1 MGRISNNSSE
11 KIEVKKG
18 PWTRD
23 EDQKLCE
30 YIEQFGHGSWR
41 ALPEKAGLDRCG
53 KSCRLRW
60 KNYLRPD
67 IKRGKFSVQEE
78 KTIIRLHALLGNR
91 WSVIASHLPKRTD
104 NEVKNYWNT
113 RLKKRLARMGIDP
126 LTHKPKNVSPD
137 GSAQSRL
144 AANLNHMAQWET
156 ARLEAEARLVRESK
170 RLSDLH
176 LQLLRKAT
184 APPPPPCLDVLRV
197 WLATTATA
205 TATVNGSFSSVTGSL
220 ESPTSTFTISSNSNA
235 IPLNDL
241 INGGSMVSINTNYNG
256 VKGKMMNS
264 QQFQDD
270 ITCSL
275 NYNYN
280 NTSTT
285 DFVTTSYDNLVG
297 FFFEDNEDD
306 KSYWNDLLNLLNS
319 PL

>member
-1 MGRISNNSSE
+1 MGRISDSSE
-11 KIEVKKG
+11 KIELKKG

-41 ALPEKAGLDRCG
+41 ALPAKAGLERCG

-91 WSVIASHLPKRTD
+91 WAVIASHLPKRTD

-113 RLKKRLARMGIDP
+113 RIKKRLARMGIDP
-126 LTHKPKNVSPD
+126 VTHKLKSLNPD
-137 GSAQSRL
+137 GSGQSRL
-144 AANLNHMAQWET
+144 AANLSHMAQWET

-176 LQLLRKAT
+176 LQLLRNAT

-197 WLATTATA
+197 WLATTA
-205 TATVNGSFSSVTGSL
+205 NGSVSGSH
-220 ESPTSTFTISSNSNA
+220 ESPTSTLTFSTSSNT
-235 IPLNDL
+235 IPVNGL
-241 INGGSMVSINTNYNG
+241 IDGGSIIENNMVSIDNTCNG
-256 VKGKMMNS
+256 FKGKMGNS
-264 QQFQDD
+264 QQLFQDN
-270 ITCSL
+270 ITYPFEHDYIVS
-275 NYNYN
+275 
-280 NTSTT
+280 SVT
-285 DFVTTSYDNLVG
+285 DFVSTNHG
-297 FFFEDNEDD
+297 NIAMEENEED
-306 KSYWNDLLNLLNS
+306 KSYWNDLLNLLDS

>member
-1 MGRISNNSSE
+1 MARLITSNSSE
-11 KIEVKKG
+11 NLEVKKG

-41 ALPEKAGLDRCG
+41 ALPAKAGLERCG

-91 WSVIASHLPKRTD
+91 WSAIASHLPKRTD

-113 RLKKRLARMGIDP
+113 RVKKRLARMGIDP
-126 LTHKPKNVSPD
+126 LTHKPKNVDPD

-205 TATVNGSFSSVTGSL
+205 NGSL
-220 ESPTSTFTISSNSNA
+220 ESPTSTFTFSTNSNSTV
-235 IPLNDL
+235 PLN
-241 INGGSMVSINTNYNG
+241 GGTGPIIENNADVG
-256 VKGKMMNS
+256 VKGKMGSS
-264 QQFQDD
+264 QVQFEDNYIKYPLD
-270 ITCSL
+270 
-275 NYNYN
+275 YNYN
-280 NTSTT
+280 TSSAT
-285 DFVTTSYDNLVG
+285 DVVSASYGINSVSVLVG
-297 FFFEDNEDD
+297 DNIEDD
-306 KSYWNDLLNLLNS
+306 RSYWNDLLDLLNS